1 MAERIKG
8 QEKMGFGDDTVEE
21 QSNVQS
27 LPASRGG
34 FKQPLNDEQRS
45 KLYALMVT
53 FLQSGMELE
62 VAVKHIISEGS
73 TLMALAA
80 EAFFLPLIEIRAEKE
95 LDYSKKMDKI
105 IKTAFG
111 RRHVET
117 DENVVLHAMA
127 IAPNLIPLLQTATQF
142 ARQSEV
148 GRREIAEATQIEEL
162 RRKA

>member
-1 MAERIKG
+1 
-8 QEKMGFGDDTVEE
+8 
-21 QSNVQS
+21 
-27 LPASRGG
+27 
-34 FKQPLNDEQRS
+34 
-45 KLYALMVT
+45 MVT